1 VEVAYEVAKSLRA
14 DLSILVSRKLPYP
27 HNPEAGFG
35 AVAEDGSVFVFE
47 ESKKWLSTE
56 AIQRSM
62 EEQKEEIKRRI
73 IVLRGGSQLP
83 EINGRLVILVDDGI
97 AMGSTMRA
105 GIMLCRNRGAKK
117 IIVAAPVAGPRV
129 AEELENMVDE
139 VFILEKPPNFFAVAE
154 AYRNWYDVS
163 DEEVLEIMEK
173 WEKSK

>member
-117 IIVAAPVAGPRV
+117 
-129 AEELENMVDE
+129 
-139 VFILEKPPNFFAVAE
+139 
-154 AYRNWYDVS
+154 
-163 DEEVLEIMEK
+163 
-173 WEKSK
+173 